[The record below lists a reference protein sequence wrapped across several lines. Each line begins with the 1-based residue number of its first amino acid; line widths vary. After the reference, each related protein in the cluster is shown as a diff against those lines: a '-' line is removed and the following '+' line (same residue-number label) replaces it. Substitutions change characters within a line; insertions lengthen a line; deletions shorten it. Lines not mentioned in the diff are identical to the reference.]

1 MSKPPTMRDVA
12 ELAGVSVQTVS
23 CVVNETGHIS
33 PKTRKKVLRAIDEL
47 HYRPDRIAR
56 IMRTGQTRLIGL
68 LILDITNPVHSL
80 VASAVESA
88 AYARG
93 YKVVLYNVGMSAERE
108 RECLQASA
116 EGLVDGL
123 ILVNTVDREQAFRF
137 IQHERLHAVLIDCLS
152 EAELPVVSVDNFQA
166 SYLAAEHAIALG
178 HRRIAHL
185 AGSATLWI
193 ARQRVEGYQQALA
206 DHGLDYQRVI
216 VARNGRW
223 DFEAG
228 YRAMSDLLADGEPPT
243 AICAA
248 SDLMAIGAY
257 RAIAEAGLR
266 VPDDL
271 SVIGFDDIPAAAYAL
286 PPLTTIRQPFEGIA
300 LTAVSLLLDLFA
312 GNRPAQW
319 LCALAPEL
327 IVRQSTAEVSHDRQT
342 WAGSP
347 AGESA

>member
-1 MSKPPTMRDVA
+1 MRDVA

-33 PKTRKKVLRAIDEL
+33 LKTRKKVLRAIDEL
-47 HYRPDRIAR
+47 RYRPDRIAR

-80 VASAVESA
+80 IASAVESA

-108 RECLQASA
+108 RECLEAAA

-123 ILVNTVDREQAFRF
+123 ILVNTVDRDQTFQF
-137 IQHERLHAVLIDCLS
+137 VQHERLHAVLIDCLS
-152 EAELPVVSVDNFQA
+152 EAEMPVVSVDNFRA
-166 SYLAAEHAIALG
+166 GYLAAEHLIALG

-185 AGSATLWI
+185 AGSDTLWI
-193 ARQRVEGYQQALA
+193 ARQRVDGYLQALA
-206 DHGLDYQRVI
+206 DHGLDYQRVM
-216 VARNGRW
+216 VARTGRW
-223 DFEAG
+223 DSEAG
-228 YRAMSDLLADGEPPT
+228 YQVMSELLADGERPT
-243 AICAA
+243 AIFAA

-271 SVIGFDDIPAAAYAL
+271 SVIGFDDIPPAAYTL
-286 PPLTTIRQPFEGIA
+286 PPLTTIRQPFESIA

-312 GNRPAQW
+312 GNSPAESQ
-319 LCALAPEL
+319 CTLAPEL
-327 IVRQSTAEVSHDRQT
+327 IVRQSTAEVSHARPT
-342 WAGSP
+342 RTGSAAGKP
-347 AGESA
+347 A